1 MATYLKNLSEFNRET
16 IADARGMKFG
26 IAVSDYNS
34 AITHALLDGCVLTLL
49 KAGAKE
55 KDIKVLHVPGAF
67 ELTFGAQMLALSQK
81 PDAVI
86 CLGCVI
92 KGETR
97 HDEYINNAVANG
109 ITQLSLLLE
118 KPVIFGLLT
127 PNNLQQAKARA
138 GGKHGNKG
146 VEAAVTAVRMVALK
160 KKLKRGR

>member
-1 MATYLKNLSEFNRET
+1 MATYLKNLSDFNPAT
-16 IADARGMKFG
+16 IADAKGMSFG
-26 IAVSDYNS
+26 IVVSDYNDH
-34 AITHALLDGCVLTLL
+34 ITHALLDGCIRTLL

-55 KDIKVLHVPGAF
+55 KDIRVVHVPGAF
-67 ELTFGAQMLALSQK
+67 ELTSGAQMIATAQK

-92 KGETR
+92 KGETK
-97 HDEYINNAVANG
+97 HDEYINHAVANG
-109 ITQLSLLLE
+109 ITQLSLLIE

-146 VEAAVTAVRMVALK
+146 VEAAVTAIRMVTIK
-160 KKLKRGR
+160 RKLKLR